1 MSDAGP
7 AAMEVVSV
15 SIGSSL
21 FAIDIMSVRE
31 IRGWTPSTP
40 LPHAPDYVRGMIN
53 LRGAV
58 LPVVDLG
65 ALLGFGVSKLGAS
78 SVVVV
83 VQIDGRQVG
92 LVVDAVCDIIGL
104 AAEELH
110 PPPEVG
116 SRGVRDCIR
125 GLFSTDDG
133 IICLLTL
140 DGTLPQELPTAA

>member
-1 MSDAGP
+1 MSDNSR
-7 AAMEVVSV
+7 AAIEVVSV

-40 LPHAPDYVRGMIN
+40 LPHAPDYVRGMVN

-65 ALLGFGVSKLGAS
+65 ALLGFGVSELGAS

-83 VQIDGRQVG
+83 VQIDDRQVG

-104 AAEELH
+104 KPEDIH

-116 SRGVRDCIR
+116 SSGVRDCIR
-125 GLFSTDDG
+125 GVISTDDG
-133 IICLLTL
+133 IVCFLTL
-140 DGTLPQELPTAA
+140 EGALPQDLPAAA